1 MADETR
7 MFGRT
12 LSRRAVLRGVAAGLA
27 LPAVSALLAACAGGQ
42 ATPTQAPAPA
52 QTPAAAKTPAAA
64 QTPAAATTPAAAAT
78 PAAKPVTLAILH
90 FSVIEGTTWSGA
102 HNRAGKRLAEKYPNL
117 KYIYREQVGPDQ
129 TVPFAEE
136 MIAKEKADIIVG
148 NAEFIGMP
156 LLDIVDKY
164 PDKIFVAVTTSDL
177 TTRPNFIRIF
187 PRQYQSLYLEGLIAA
202 ALTKTGNV
210 GIVSAYPN
218 LQVLRRQAGF
228 VLGVQ
233 EAAKKLNKDVKVHIK
248 YVGDWYLPA
257 EERAV
262 AETLAT
268 QYNCDVLTQQTDSG
282 STLDVCKARGLWFV
296 GKDMDTVCFYKWA
309 TTDTVAISF
318 DTRWE
323 VIYDKIIQA
332 FLKGEKPPE
341 IIFPGMESSI
351 KLADGT
357 EVTTTDIMNDCKVG
371 VDAISPKA
379 RDLLPKEIIDLVAER
394 REGMRKGTFDPFTE
408 HALVSNGTGLEV
420 QGLPIPPKGTVVK
433 KAGEKPTDEF
443 LLQKINFDLDGVNIL
458 P

>member
-1 MADETR
+1 MAEN
-7 MFGRT
+7 FGLFDRK
-12 LSRRAVLRGVAAGLA
+12 LSRRTMLRGALVGAA
-27 LPAVSALLAACAGGQ
+27 LPAVSALLAACGGSE
-42 ATPTQAPAPA
+42 ATPTTAPAGQTPA
-52 QTPAAAKTPAAA
+52 SGPTPAAGKTPAAGQTPAAAQSPTGEE
-64 QTPAAATTPAAAAT
+64 
-78 PAAKPVTLAILH
+78 VVLAILH

-102 HNRAGKRLAEKYPNL
+102 HNRAGQRLAEKYPNL
-117 KYIYREQVGPDQ
+117 KYIYREQVSPDQ

-136 MIAKEKADIIVG
+136 MIAQEGADIIVG

-187 PRQYQSLYLEGLIAA
+187 PRQYQSLYLEGLIAG

-228 VLGVQ
+228 ILGVQ
-233 EAAKKLNKDVKVHIK
+233 EAARQLNKDVQIHIK

-296 GKDMDTVCFYKWA
+296 GKDMDTVCFYQWA

-332 FLKGEKPPE
+332 YLNGQKPPE
-341 IIFPGMESSI
+341 IIFPGMESKI
-351 KLADGT
+351 TLADGT

-379 RDLLPKEIIDLVAER
+379 KALLPQEIVDLVAQR
-394 REGMRKGTFDPFTE
+394 REGMRKGEWDPFTE
-408 HALVSNGTGLEV
+408 HALVSNGTGLEIE
-420 QGLPIPPKGTVVK
+420 GLPIPPKGTVVK
-433 KAGEKPTDEF
+433 AAGEKPTDEF

>member
-27 LPAVSALLAACAGGQ
+27 LPAVSALLAACGGQ
-42 ATPTQAPAPA
+42 ATPTPAPAPA
-52 QTPAAAKTPAAA
+52 QTPASA
-64 QTPAAATTPAAAAT
+64 QTPAAAAT
-78 PAAKPVTLAILH
+78 PEAKPVTLAILH

-102 HNRAGKRLAEKYPNL
+102 HNRAGMRLAEKYPNL

-323 VIYDKIIQA
+323 VVYDKIIQA
-332 FLKGEKPPE
+332 FLKGDKPPE

-357 EVTTTDIMNDCKVG
+357 EITTTDIMNDCKVG
-371 VDAISPKA
+371 VDGISPKA

-420 QGLPIPPKGTVVK
+420 EGLPIPPKGTVVK

>member
-1 MADETR
+1 MAEE
-7 MFGRT
+7 FRT
-12 LSRRAVLRGVAAGLA
+12 LDRKVSRRTILRAAVAGLA
-27 LPAVSALLAACAGGQ
+27 LPAASALLAACGGGG
-42 ATPTQAPAPA
+42 ATPTPTSAPAA
-52 QTPAAAKTPAAA
+52 Q
-64 QTPAAATTPAAAAT
+64 TPAAAAT
-78 PAAKPVTLAILH
+78 PAAGQTPAAGKEVVLAILH

-102 HNRAGKRLAEKYPNL
+102 HDRAGKRLAEKYPNV
-117 KYIYREQVGPDQ
+117 KYIYREQVSPDQ

-136 MIAKEKADIIVG
+136 MIAKEGANIIVG

-228 VLGVQ
+228 ILGVQ
-233 EAAKKLNKDVKVHIK
+233 EAAKKLNKDVKIHIK

-332 FLKGEKPPE
+332 YLKGEKPPE

-351 KLADGT
+351 TLADGT

-371 VDAISPKA
+371 IDAISPKA
-379 RDLLPKEIIDLVAER
+379 KAQIPQEIIDLVAER
-394 REGMRKGTFDPFTE
+394 REGMRKGEWDPFTE

-433 KAGEKPTDEF
+433 PAGEKPTDEF
-443 LLQKINFDLDGVNIL
+443 LLQKINFDLEGVNIL

>member
-1 MADETR
+1 MAEN
-7 MFGRT
+7 FGLFDRK
-12 LSRRAVLRGVAAGLA
+12 LSRRTMLRGALAGAA
-27 LPAVSALLAACAGGQ
+27 LPAVSALLAACGGG
-42 ATPTQAPAPA
+42 ATPTPTTAPAA
-52 QTPAAAKTPAAA
+52 GQTPAAAESPTGEE
-64 QTPAAATTPAAAAT
+64 
-78 PAAKPVTLAILH
+78 VVLAILH

-102 HNRAGKRLAEKYPNL
+102 HNRAGQRLAEKYPNL
-117 KYIYREQVGPDQ
+117 KYIYREQVSPDQ

-136 MIAKEKADIIVG
+136 MIAQEGADIIVG

-187 PRQYQSLYLEGLIAA
+187 PRQYQSLYLEGLIAG

-228 VLGVQ
+228 ILGVQ
-233 EAAKKLNKDVKVHIK
+233 EAAKRLNKQVQIHIK

-296 GKDMDTVCFYKWA
+296 GKDMDAVCFYQWA

-332 FLKGEKPPE
+332 YLNGQKPPE
-341 IIFPGMESSI
+341 IIFPGMESKI
-351 KLADGT
+351 TLADGT

-371 VDAISPKA
+371 IDAISPKA
-379 RDLLPKEIIDLVAER
+379 KAELPQEIIDLVAER
-394 REGMRKGTFDPFTE
+394 REGMRTGDWDPFTE
-408 HALVSNGTGLEV
+408 HALVSNGTGLEIE
-420 QGLPIPPKGTVVK
+420 GLPIPPKGTVVK
-433 KAGEKPTDEF
+433 AAGEKPTDEF
-443 LLQKINFDLDGVNIL
+443 LLQKLNFDLDGVNIL